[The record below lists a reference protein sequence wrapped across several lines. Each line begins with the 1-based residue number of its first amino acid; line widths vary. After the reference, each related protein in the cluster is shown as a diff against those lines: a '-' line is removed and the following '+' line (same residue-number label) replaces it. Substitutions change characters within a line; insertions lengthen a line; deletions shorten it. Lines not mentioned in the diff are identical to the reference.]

1 MSTTVADQVEAPSF
15 HQDRLARAW
24 LGLKA
29 VSDAGDA
36 LWTIALAWTAVQ
48 IASPAAAGAVV
59 AAGAIPR
66 AITLLLG
73 GAMADRFDAVRVM
86 TIANLVRI
94 GVLAGVVGWVLLA
107 SPTVVVLVVAAVAF
121 GLSDAVYE
129 PAAGTIGRQLVRPTD
144 LAAYGGLG
152 QTLTRI
158 GTMVGTAA
166 GGVVVATWGLGGSAV
181 LNAVT
186 FAVVVLFLVL
196 RLRVRFPLPRSEPEP
211 MLRSVR
217 RGFTYLG
224 SAPTARTLVVS
235 LMGLNLFVGPALGIG
250 LAIRAVQDDWG
261 AGLLGLCVSLVGLGA
276 AAGSMSMVRWR
287 PRREGLAGFGWL
299 VVQGIAI
306 ALLGVGPVWVA
317 AAACV
322 VIGVTA
328 GVASTLLG
336 AIFQVTVD
344 GAYLGRTSAL
354 IRLGDD
360 VFMPGAMALFGL
372 LASATS
378 VATAF
383 AVYGVGMALLVL
395 RPLADRDIR
404 GLTTVSD
411 GPG

>member
-1 MSTTVADQVEAPSF
+1 MTTDVQVEVPPF
-15 HQDRLARAW
+15 RQDRLARSW

-29 VSDAGDA
+29 ISDAGDA

-66 AITLLLG
+66 AITLLVG
-73 GAMADRFDAVRVM
+73 GALADRYDAVRVM
-86 TIANLVRI
+86 TIANLARI
-94 GVLAGVVGWVLLA
+94 GVLVGVGVWVMVA

-129 PAAGTIGRQLVRPTD
+129 PAAGTLGRQLVRPTD

-158 GTMVGTAA
+158 GVMVGSAT
-166 GGVVVATWGLGGSAV
+166 GGVVVAAWGLGGSAA

-186 FAVVVLFLVL
+186 FGVVVLFLVVKL
-196 RLRVRFPLPRSEPEP
+196 RLRFPLPRSEPESV
-211 MLRSVR
+211 LRSVR
-217 RGFTYLG
+217 GGFAYLR
-224 SAPTARTLVVS
+224 SARTARTLAVS

-261 AGLLGLCVSLVGLGA
+261 AGRLGICISLVGLGA
-276 AAGSMSMVRWR
+276 AAGSLSLVRWK
-287 PRREGLAGFGWL
+287 PRLEAAAGFGWL

-306 ALLGVGPVWVA
+306 ALLGVGPIWLTAVA
-317 AAACV
+317 CLL
-322 VIGVTA
+322 IGVTA
-328 GVASTLLG
+328 GIASTLLG
-336 AIFQVTVD
+336 AVAQVTID
-344 GAYLGRTSAL
+344 GAFLGRTMAL
-354 IRLGDD
+354 MRLGDD

-378 VATAF
+378 VSTAF
-383 AVYGVGMALLVL
+383 VVYGVGMAVVLL
-395 RPLADRDIR
+395 RPLADRSIR

-411 GPG
+411 VPG